1 MIVFGMSKATR
12 RVVVMAA
19 LSLVSWGAI
28 PLVVQGQ
35 NSMLNEVVL
44 PIVVNGAVAEKEY
57 YQTIFTVLNTSP
69 QDVAATLQI
78 YNNAGLPT
86 GAFCSPIAPPPSS
99 STFTLSSNQQYFQFT
114 SADLPFLDGW
124 ARLTWEGPQSI
135 LVSQELTLAA
145 AVPSPCKLVC
155 NLPSTQKLSSAQITA
170 VKPAREFKLPVTI
183 NQYRQTAVA
192 LINPSSTDAATV
204 GVSILDQS
212 GKSAQ
217 LGVPVQFTVVL
228 HPLERISKFLWQM
241 ALEQSP
247 LTVLVNPP
255 DSFQGSVIFSSA
267 SPFVVSALHI
277 MYPEGKFV
285 PVPALSTSP

>member
-1 MIVFGMSKATR
+1 MLILGMSKTTR
-12 RVVVMAA
+12 WVVVMAA
-19 LSLVSWGAI
+19 LSLVSPAAI
-28 PLVVQGQ
+28 PLVAQGQ
-35 NSMLNEVVL
+35 DSPLNEVVL

-57 YQTIFTVLNTSP
+57 YQTIFTVLNTSL
-69 QDVAATLQI
+69 QDVQATLQI
-78 YNNAGLPT
+78 YSNAGLPA
-86 GAFCSPIAPPPSS
+86 GAFCSPIAPPPASS
-99 STFTLSSNQQYFQFT
+99 AFTLRSNQQYFQFT

-124 ARLTWEGPQSI
+124 ARLTWEGSPTI

-170 VKPAREFKLPVTI
+170 VKLAREFKLPVTI

-204 GVSILDQS
+204 DVSILDQS
-212 GKSAQ
+212 GKNAQ
-217 LGVPVQFTVVL
+217 LGVPGHFVVTL
-228 HPLERISKFLWQM
+228 RPLERISKFLWQM

-247 LTVLVNPP
+247 LTILVSPP
-255 DSFQGSVIFSSA
+255 DSFQGSVIFSAA
-267 SPFVVSALHI
+267 SPFVVSALNI